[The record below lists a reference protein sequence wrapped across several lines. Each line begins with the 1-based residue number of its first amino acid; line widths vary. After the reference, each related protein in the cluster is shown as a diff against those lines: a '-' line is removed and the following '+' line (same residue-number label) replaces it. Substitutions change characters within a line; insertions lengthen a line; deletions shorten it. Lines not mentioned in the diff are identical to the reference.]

1 MHSFIRH
8 LTLVAVSFSVVAFLA
23 CGGGSAPEPEPEPK
37 ETEAPTET
45 VGDHMK
51 EHFTQVKGAQEAVI
65 RGDLEGL
72 KTATQWMADHQAAV
86 GLPDGWEPFV
96 TEMKNAAQAAGAAPD
111 LDAASAAVATM
122 AKACGACHQATGTK
136 PVFTISS
143 PPPEDTG
150 TVPHMVGHM
159 WAADRMWEGLITPSD
174 ESWNNGVG
182 VLAGAPLHG
191 KALTGD
197 EEKEDVDALAAQVHE
212 LATQGSEALDLDAR
226 ADIYGKFLATCA
238 KCHQDLGKGGP
249 K

>member
-8 LTLVAVSFSVVAFLA
+8 LTLVAVSLSLVTFLA
-23 CGGGSAPEPEPEPK
+23 CGGGSEPEPEPK

-45 VGDHMK
+45 VSDHMK
-51 EHFTQVKGAQEAVI
+51 EHFSQVKGAQEAVI
-65 RGDLEGL
+65 RGDLEGV
-72 KTATQWMADHQAAV
+72 KTSTQWMAEHQAAE
-86 GLPDGWEPFV
+86 GLPEGWEPFV
-96 TEMKNAAQAAGAAPD
+96 TEMKNAAKAAGAASD

-191 KALTGD
+191 KDLTGD
-197 EEKEDVDALAAQVHE
+197 EQKDDIDTLAVQVHE
-212 LATQGSEALDLDAR
+212 LATKGGEASELDAR
-226 ADIYGKFLATCA
+226 ADVYGKFLATCA
-238 KCHQDLGKGGP
+238 KCHQGLGKGGP

>member
-8 LTLVAVSFSVVAFLA
+8 LTLVAVSFSLIAFLA
-23 CGGGSAPEPEPEPK
+23 CGGGSAPEPEPK
-37 ETEAPTET
+37 ETAAPAET

-65 RGDLEGL
+65 RGDLEEL
-72 KTATQWMADHQAAV
+72 KTATQWMADHEAAE
-86 GLPDGWEPFV
+86 GLPDGWEPYV
-96 TEMKNAAQAAGAAPD
+96 TEMKNAAQAAGAAAD
-111 LDAASAAVATM
+111 LDAAAAAVATM
-122 AKACGACHQATGTK
+122 GKACGACHQNMGTK

-174 ESWNNGVG
+174 ESWNNGTG

-191 KALTGD
+191 KALTG
-197 EEKEDVDALAAQVHE
+197 EEPKEDIDALAKQVHE
-212 LATQGSEALDLDAR
+212 LATKGSEALDLDAR
-226 ADIYGKFLATCA
+226 AEIYGQFLATCA
-238 KCHQDLGKGGP
+238 KCHQGLGKGGP